1 MIPSMHPIRAFF
13 LFATLFSTLAA
24 RTLHAQDAAGCK
36 DHPLLT
42 RYPGAVLLWC
52 EEQNHVEYAIAR
64 GPVTGYKQIDAWTE
78 VRGKRTR
85 LYYSVKGTF
94 SIRDLYLNYQAA
106 LKRAGANILADGQE
120 DKSTSPKV
128 GSRTFLG
135 VHYGRNEVPPSS
147 GIRLLQGSATSG
159 GSFYLAGTLNDK
171 GTTVH
176 LIIAGSQ
183 YTSEEKVLFVDIIE
197 EVGVD
202 TDKVKVNA
210 EWMKLQIEQYGK
222 VAINEILFD
231 TDKATIQAA
240 SLPVVA
246 EIAELL
252 TMMPELKVYVVGH
265 TDMTGS
271 LEHNLDL
278 SKRRAAEVVRVLTVD
293 HRIAAERMDAHGV
306 GPLSP
311 VGSNKSEAGRQLNRR
326 VELVAR

>member
-1 MIPSMHPIRAFF
+1 MRLVLSLVMLFISMVQ
-13 LFATLFSTLAA
+13 AT
-24 RTLHAQDAAGCK
+24 AQDAAGCK
-36 DHPLLT
+36 DHPLLS
-42 RYPGAVLLWC
+42 RYPGAVLQWC

-64 GPVTGYKQIDAWTE
+64 GPVTGYKQIDQWTE

-85 LYYSVKGTF
+85 LYYSIQGTT
-94 SIRDLYLNYQAA
+94 SIRDLYVNHQAA
-106 LKRAGANILADGQE
+106 LKRAGATILAEGQE
-120 DKSTSPKV
+120 DKATSKEV
-128 GSRTFLG
+128 GGRTFLG
-135 VHYGRNEVPPSS
+135 VHYGRNEAPPSA

-210 EWMKLQIEQYGK
+210 EWMKLQIERYGK
-222 VAINEILFD
+222 VAINDILFD

-240 SLPVVA
+240 SMPVVGEVA
-246 EIAELL
+246 KLMGL
-252 TMMPELKVYVVGH
+252 MPELRVHVVGH
-265 TDMTGS
+265 TDMSGS

-278 SKRRAAEVVRVLTVD
+278 SKRRSAEVVRVLTTD
-293 HRIAAERMDAHGV
+293 HAVAATRMEAHGV
-306 GPLSP
+306 GPLAP
-311 VGSNKSEAGRQLNRR
+311 VSTNKSDAGRQLNRR